1 MCWGDG
7 STGGSPSQF
16 WGVRARQVTPKLCT
30 TEAMPLTHEGL
41 SSLHPLP
48 QVAFNRGRF
57 EGLPHKPT
65 IAAKYVAI
73 VATSR
78 RLSFPAC
85 NETDASLTFPSFV
98 ERNVCFYGQSPLI
111 RLNSREK
118 RPNSRSP
125 LVRGGLEGLL
135 LLNQDLVR

>member
-1 MCWGDG
+1 MDRDLRTLLDIT
-7 STGGSPSQF
+7 S
-16 WGVRARQVTPKLCT
+16 VTPKLCT

-85 NETDASLTFPSFV
+85 NGTDASLTFPSFV
-98 ERNVCFYGQSPLI
+98 FRWA
-111 RLNSREK
+111 
-118 RPNSRSP
+118 RPVDSF
-125 LVRGGLEGLL
+125 EFA
-135 LLNQDLVR
+135 